1 MSTLQIV
8 LSCIGV
14 YYLFSVIFMIIEI
27 YRAPIIDPDI
37 DF

>member
-8 LSCIGV
+8 LCCIGV
-14 YYLFSVIFMIIEI
+14 YFLFCVIFMIIEI
-27 YRAPIIDPDI
+27 HRAQEIDPDI